1 MTESPAPSP
10 SMTIESP
17 DGRSFRIRAVGGS
30 APRVGRYLEITLP
43 SGAIVGFV
51 EEVSP
56 APGGGWS
63 ATGPVVVG
71 DVAALST
78 AAPVSD
84 LAVAAPES
92 VIPILSGQEPA
103 LRIGHL
109 VDSPDV
115 AVGLNAKRMN
125 RHTFWCGQSGSG
137 KTYALGVALERLLSA
152 TRLPIVVFDPN
163 SDFVTLGQPRSDAD
177 PAEAAR
183 LQERDIV
190 VLRPDDEESP
200 LRARF
205 REMSIR
211 SKAAVLRLDPVV
223 DRAEYNVL
231 IRLSSILYTD
241 DAADVVPHLRSLGD
255 PDSLALAERIEN
267 LGVLGWTTT
276 WAREATAATDV
287 IARRPDA
294 TVLDLGGY
302 DRHEEQ
308 LTVALNVL
316 DELWVRRT
324 ERRPV
329 LLVIDEAHNL
339 CPPEPETP
347 LGVAVRDR
355 IIQIAAEGRKFGLWL
370 LLSTQRPGKVHPG
383 IVSQCDNLTL
393 MRMNSRSDLDELART
408 FGFVPEGLLR
418 QASRFRLGE
427 ALLAG
432 GFVPMP
438 GVVKMRQR
446 LTVEGGVDVPG
457 APRLTGGVTGRG
469 PRPAGRPPNGCPAG
483 PAAVR
488 GR

>member
-1 MTESPAPSP
+1 MGSGAGTGQDVGVTESPAAPSP
-10 SMTIESP
+10 TTSMTIESP
-17 DGRSFRIRAVGGS
+17 DGRSFRIRAVGGT
-30 APRVGRYLEITLP
+30 APRVGRYLEIDLAAG
-43 SGAIVGFV
+43 SIVGFV
-51 EEVSP
+51 EEV
-56 APGGGWS
+56 ATTPGGGWS
-63 ATGPVVVG
+63 ATGPVVDG
-71 DVAALST
+71 DVSILAAAL
-78 AAPVSD
+78 PVAD
-84 LAVAAPES
+84 LRVAAPEA
-92 VIPILSGQEPA
+92 VIPILSGSEPA

-109 VDSPDV
+109 VDAPDV
-115 AVGLNAKRMN
+115 GVGLNAKRMN

-163 SDFVTLGQPRSDAD
+163 SDFVTLGQPRPDAD
-177 PAEAAR
+177 PHEAAR
-183 LQERDIV
+183 LRERDIV
-190 VLRPDDEESP
+190 VLRPDDPDSP

-205 REMSIR
+205 KEMSIR

-231 IRLSSILYTD
+231 IRLSSILQTD
-241 DAADVVPHLRSLGD
+241 DATEVVPHLRSLGD
-255 PDSLALAERIEN
+255 PDSLALGERIEN

-294 TVLDLGGY
+294 TILDLGGY
-302 DRHEEQ
+302 DRQEEQ

-316 DELWVRRT
+316 DNLWERRT

-339 CPPEPETP
+339 CPPDRATP

-355 IIQIAAEGRKFGLWL
+355 LIQIAAEGRKFGLWL
-370 LLSTQRPGKVHPG
+370 LLSTQRPGKIHPG

-393 MRMNSRSDLDELART
+393 MRMNSRADLDDLART

-446 LTVEGGVDVPG
+446 LTVEGGVDVPVPL
-457 APRLTGGVTGRG
+457 A
-469 PRPAGRPPNGCPAG
+469 
-483 PAAVR
+483 
-488 GR
+488 